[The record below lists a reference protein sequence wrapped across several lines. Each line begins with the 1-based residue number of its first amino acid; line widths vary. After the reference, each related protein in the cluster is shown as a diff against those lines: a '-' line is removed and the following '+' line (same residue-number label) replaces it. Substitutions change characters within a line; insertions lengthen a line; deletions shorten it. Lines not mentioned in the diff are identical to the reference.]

1 MPQLW
6 IKLIKIA
13 KEMTQTARGNAIV
26 IISGKENTC
35 LAHYHLWML
44 GSNYKHKHEPK
55 CYKENCLNQLKRT
68 FR

>member
-1 MPQLW
+1 
-6 IKLIKIA
+6 
-13 KEMTQTARGNAIV
+13 MTQTARGNAIV
-26 IISGKENTC
+26 IISGTENTC